1 MFRDMLI
8 LVLKKILKYKILI
21 IKNSF
26 KNDFR
31 KHLTYLIFKIFIK
44 ELFSSAKKIIK
55 LLLNKF

>member
-44 ELFSSAKKIIK
+44 ELFSSAKKIRDI
-55 LLLNKF
+55 L